1 MINNSYLLGLYG
13 GTAGN
18 TATTGGQAAAPRVR
32 TQPTPPWEASA
43 KAPKPDVAV
52 RAALSARQLV
62 NPDASR
68 PDLPG
73 ASPDYR
79 KLFALYQGLTSLTAL
94 ATRVDQS
101 GVSQGEITRI
111 RERFTRGVAEVGDYV
126 RNGGFEDIRMVHGVS
141 STSAKT
147 SAGVARDTTRIVTRP
162 VHEGDPASSAPA
174 LEGPVVF
181 DITIGSLAGNV
192 TVPIDLAGMGAQTRS
207 LDNVIT
213 FVNAKLSDAGVAT
226 RLGREQVNGA
236 PRTIQLGT
244 RTITLPTATD
254 KWALVLQGSSAET
267 VRFGTT
273 QTSDAVYV
281 VQASG
286 KGGGNELLK
295 FQSDGGTA
303 PEPLQPSGQT
313 GWVAGRASQTA
324 LPKGVETVRASA
336 VAADGSLW
344 LVADIEA
351 APGSQPLKGERDV
364 ALMKLDPTGRVV
376 ATRML
381 GASDTASGYA
391 ISIAADGRV
400 AVAGSVTGELE
411 PGVRIADASL
421 SDSFVT
427 VFDGTGEELWTQRR
441 GARAADEAT
450 AVSFG
455 TDGRVYVAGRS
466 RSAMPGASGL
476 GAWDGY
482 LQGFSATQA
491 HSLAPFKAAAVS
503 VSQFGTGGDDSV
515 RAITV
520 EGSSIYTAGV
530 ESGRV
535 VVRRFTPDANGA
547 PTLSATRDL
556 GAASGDV
563 SGIAVSGGRVVLT
576 GTTRNQALDVA
587 TVTNAHS
594 GSSDAFVASL
604 EADLSP
610 AAGDRL
616 TYIGGAGD
624 SSVADMKVHGGK
636 VWITGL
642 ADRAVG
648 AANDDPREGYLT
660 RLDPLTGA
668 VEWTRT
674 WPGADQQ
681 ASPLSLAVATGGA
694 SVLDRL
700 GLPQGLVSM
709 GDSKALTAATALR
722 PGDRFYVSSAE
733 GSQRRAV
740 TIAADDTLQTL
751 ARKIEQSSSGQ
762 LKVTVVTDPLKA
774 GEVEALSSARMQ
786 RLSIAPR
793 EGRAGA
799 ILTAGEAG
807 RDALAALGL
816 SPGIVGPKAAAGEIK
831 TFAMALP
838 ETLSLTGKDQIKSTV
853 EALRAAVRVVREAY
867 KSLAPGASRPP
878 VTGPAPAYMTAQLAN
893 YQAAL
898 SRLTG

>member
-1 MINNSYLLGLYG
+1 M
-13 GTAGN
+13 
-18 TATTGGQAAAPRVR
+18 
-32 TQPTPPWEASA
+32 
-43 KAPKPDVAV
+43 
-52 RAALSARQLV
+52 
-62 NPDASR
+62 
-68 PDLPG
+68 
-73 ASPDYR
+73 
-79 KLFALYQGLTSLTAL
+79 
-94 ATRVDQS
+94 
-101 GVSQGEITRI
+101 
-111 RERFTRGVAEVGDYV
+111 
-126 RNGGFEDIRMVHGVS
+126 
-141 STSAKT
+141 
-147 SAGVARDTTRIVTRP
+147 
-162 VHEGDPASSAPA
+162 
-174 LEGPVVF
+174 
-181 DITIGSLAGNV
+181 
-192 TVPIDLAGMGAQTRS
+192 
-207 LDNVIT
+207 
-213 FVNAKLSDAGVAT
+213 
-226 RLGREQVNGA
+226 
-236 PRTIQLGT
+236 
-244 RTITLPTATD
+244 
-254 KWALVLQGSSAET
+254 
-267 VRFGTT
+267 
-273 QTSDAVYV
+273 
-281 VQASG
+281 
-286 KGGGNELLK
+286 
-295 FQSDGGTA
+295 
-303 PEPLQPSGQT
+303 
-313 GWVAGRASQTA
+313 
-324 LPKGVETVRASA
+324 
-336 VAADGSLW
+336 
-344 LVADIEA
+344 
-351 APGSQPLKGERDV
+351 
-364 ALMKLDPTGRVV
+364 
-376 ATRML
+376 
-381 GASDTASGYA
+381 
-391 ISIAADGRV
+391 
-400 AVAGSVTGELE
+400 
-411 PGVRIADASL
+411 
-421 SDSFVT
+421 
-427 VFDGTGEELWTQRR
+427 
-441 GARAADEAT
+441 
-450 AVSFG
+450 
-455 TDGRVYVAGRS
+455 
-466 RSAMPGASGL
+466 
-476 GAWDGY
+476 
-482 LQGFSATQA
+482 
-491 HSLAPFKAAAVS
+491 
-503 VSQFGTGGDDSV
+503 
-515 RAITV
+515 
-520 EGSSIYTAGV
+520 
-530 ESGRV
+530 
-535 VVRRFTPDANGA
+535 
-547 PTLSATRDL
+547 
-556 GAASGDV
+556 
-563 SGIAVSGGRVVLT
+563 SGGRVVLT

-648 AANDDPREGYLT
+648 AAKGDPREGYLT

-762 LKVTVVTDPLKA
+762 LKVTVVTDPLKT